1 MSDLTTKKP
10 SYLNSKYNAIKHGI
24 LSRKAI
30 LEWESRE
37 EFDNLCVQL
46 TNQFNPQTPL
56 EKHYLAD
63 LINTLWRKQ
72 RIIRAEKV
80 LFEVDYNEE
89 RIYKLRD
96 KIEAYEYCLSL
107 VNDAENIEQIKDKI
121 IEKLGNVEDLYINS
135 LDNLKI
141 HLENSLRSLKDDL
154 KKQMQN
160 NNNSV
165 SGLNFLS
172 SDQQQ
177 KLIRYET
184 HLDKKMERL
193 LGVLE

>member
-56 EKHYLAD
+56 EKQYLAD

-80 LFEVDYNEE
+80 LFESDYNEE
-89 RIYKLRD
+89 
-96 KIEAYEYCLSL
+96 KIVEL
-107 VNDAENIEQIKDKI
+107 QGKIKDYEFCFELINCAETIDEIMAKI
-121 IEKLGNVEDLYINS
+121 PEYNS
-135 LDNLKI
+135 I
-141 HLENSLRSLKDDL
+141 IPPE
-154 KKQMQN
+154 
-160 NNNSV
+160 
-165 SGLNFLS
+165 LS
-172 SDQQQ
+172 N
-177 KLIRYET
+177 KRFF
-184 HLDKKMERL
+184 
-193 LGVLE
+193 